1 MSDEEAY
8 YWYAKTT
15 RSESGN
21 RAIRALRILLA
32 DDGRSG
38 ITA

>member
-15 RSESGN
+15 RKNSGR
-21 RAIRALRILLA
+21 RALRALRILLA
-32 DDGRSG
+32 DDNRTG
-38 ITA
+38 ITS